1 MLDFEIIWCTYEL
14 WTFHEDFLS
23 PPALLPEQLSKSVK
37 REQRN
42 ESDLGKN
49 FRESTGGLRKISSKV
64 RSADMHRTISKSMKR
79 EQRNTLDLEK
89 WLPKETNGIKKKKKF
104 IEYKLNKSSSQ
115 RMSLSISQYGGC
127 SNTYN
132 TQTSTKV
139 VFRRFGTRASHPEGL
154 DLERGTHRIG
164 VPEIAP
170 DRIGLVARVVRHRS
184 GRTYT
189 PAKVA
194 HRRARYER
202 YRCILEG
209 ILT

>member
-89 WLPKETNGIKKKKKF
+89 WLPKETNGIKKKKNSLSTNSTNLPVRGWVSVYRSMVAAL
-104 IEYKLNKSSSQ
+104 IRTTPRPVLKSSSD
-115 RMSLSISQYGGC
+115 
-127 SNTYN
+127 
-132 TQTSTKV
+132 
-139 VFRRFGTRASHPEGL
+139 
-154 DLERGTHRIG
+154 DL
-164 VPEIAP
+164 AP
-170 DRIGLVARVVRHRS
+170 
-184 GRTYT
+184 
-189 PAKVA
+189 A
-194 HRRARYER
+194 HRTQRGW
-202 YRCILEG
+202 I
-209 ILT
+209 